1 MPKRKGDESEA
12 SREMRQKRNKRE
24 RGRTEK
30 LKKLYLELREELGD
44 KNLERKT
51 NKIRTLDAAL
61 GFVCQHEGKVEGRSI
76 EPISMLPTPPPHPP
90 PQVYTYL
97 APPVASALFY
107 VAVSLCRSLHLR
119 VSRKGQLL
127 VRICFVP
134 KNTPSVGR
142 TRRIISTAW
151 ACKVSKVLRIIIILL
166 SPS

>member
-90 PQVYTYL
+90 PQV
-97 APPVASALFY
+97 APPPSQPEGTALGPDLFCSEEYPFRWPDEEDYFYGLGLQDIYASTGD
-107 VAVSLCRSLHLR
+107 
-119 VSRKGQLL
+119 SRA
-127 VRICFVP
+127 
-134 KNTPSVGR
+134 
-142 TRRIISTAW
+142 AW
-151 ACKVSKVLRIIIILL
+151 LGAGDTML
-166 SPS
+166 SSSMDHCDPQPV